1 MYIKRNLE
9 DKIIKY
15 LETPEIIAV
24 VGPRQCGK
32 TTMLKQIISSLQDA
46 VSISFDDQNILG
58 LFEKILMILL
68 PPMLKAKIFVY

>member
-32 TTMLKQIISSLQDA
+32 TKCAAYLSDSIFKVYILFIIFIICFKMA
-46 VSISFDDQNILG
+46 
-58 LFEKILMILL
+58 
-68 PPMLKAKIFVY
+68 